1 MGKILVSLTTA
12 TLLLVTTSFFAQAQ
26 STAPERM
33 LGVVNAARAADGMTA
48 LTLDDRLNA
57 AACRQAR
64 DLAGKAL
71 HQAGAL
77 SHRGSDGSDLAG
89 RLRDAGY
96 RFRTAAENLAAGV
109 ADPAE
114 TVRLWLA
121 SDGHRRNI
129 LTADFRQAGIA
140 HVGSRLSPG
149 GNRVGPMEVWVLVL
163 AAPQSAGEQPRSA
176 NNPNDCRD

>member
-12 TLLLVTTSFFAQAQ
+12 TLLLVTTPFFAQAQ

-33 LGVVNAARAADGMTA
+33 LAAVNAARAADGMTA
-48 LTLDDRLNA
+48 LTLDERLNA

-64 DLAGKAL
+64 DLAGNAL
-71 HQAGAL
+71 HQVETL

-96 RFRTAAENLAAGV
+96 RFRLAAENLAAGV

-121 SDGHRRNI
+121 RDGHRRNI

-140 HVGSRLSPG
+140 HVGPRLSPG
-149 GNRVGPMEVWVLVL
+149 GNRMGPMEVWVMVL
-163 AAPQSAGEQPRSA
+163 ATPQTADERPPSA
-176 NNPNDCRD
+176 NNPNDCR